1 MITINGADQVCRTQD
16 YQFSFTLPEDCKN
29 PTYGYDFMGMLG
41 DGGLTPAVTDGVY
54 SGEVTTASYYDAA
67 GFKVIVEAETADG
80 FAIHAEKAVTIVNE
94 HTGGKATCKDKAT
107 CEICGEEYGTLD
119 PANHSDLKYFPAK
132 AATKNAEGN
141 IEYWHCSGCDK
152 YFGDKDAA
160 KEIKKADTITE
171 KLKDDPKSPQ
181 TGDTSHFALWI
192 SLLFVSGSVIIGA
205 AAVSKKK
212 KAN

>member
-1 MITINGADQVCRTQD
+1 MKVLLVNGSPHKNGSTDRALQEVAK
-16 YQFSFTLPEDCKN
+16 TLEA
-29 PTYGYDFMGMLG
+29 
-41 DGGLTPAVTDGVY
+41 GGVETEIFWIGTAPIGGCIGCGGCGKK
-54 SGEVTTASYYDAA
+54 GECVF
-67 GFKVIVEAETADG
+67 GGPVVEFVRKAKTADG
-80 FAIHAEKAVTIVNE
+80 FAIHAEKSVTIVNE
-94 HTGGKATCKDKAT
+94 HTGGKATCKDKAV

-141 IEYWHCSGCDK
+141 IEYWYCSGCGK

-181 TGDTSHFALWI
+181 TGDTSHVALWL
-192 SLLFVSGSVIIGA
+192 SLLLVSGGAIIGTA
-205 AAVSKKK
+205 VVSKKK
-212 KAN
+212 KG